1 MDAMLVGEERDEDE
15 EEGEEEVV
23 VMVVV
28 MVRVMPMLN
37 QPHWRERGF
46 YNNNDMGKWSPAV
59 TSKKI
64 SHQVRKQKQQLG
76 GRV

>member
-1 MDAMLVGEERDEDE
+1 MDAMMVGEEREEDE
-15 EEGEEEVV
+15 EEEEVV
-23 VMVVV
+23 VMV

-46 YNNNDMGKWSPAV
+46 YNNDDMGKWSPVV
-59 TSKKI
+59 TSKEI

-76 GRV
+76 GGV

>member
-15 EEGEEEVV
+15 DEGEEEV
-23 VMVVV
+23 VVV